1 MGRYTDTQ
9 LASWQ
14 KVKKTLG
21 KMHYDVLSIIQ
32 VRGGASS
39 QEIADCLHRPL
50 HSISGRLRELQDQG
64 KICDSGKRYLN
75 QKSGHT
81 QIIWVAQLLGQGGKQ
96 IRNSQEGDGGKES
109 LSAGRTSMT

>member
-14 KVKKTLG
+14 KVKKSLG

-64 KICDSGKRYLN
+64 KICDSGRRYLN

-81 QIIWVAQLLGQGGKQ
+81 QIVWVALSGS
-96 IRNSQEGDGGKES
+96 RASVTAGDGNNMVQPN
-109 LSAGRTSMT
+109 AGRTSMI

>member
-14 KVKKTLG
+14 KVKKNLG

-50 HSISGRLRELQDQG
+50 QLDKRTLERVAGSG
-64 KICDSGKRYLN
+64 
-75 QKSGHT
+75 
-81 QIIWVAQLLGQGGKQ
+81 
-96 IRNSQEGDGGKES
+96 
-109 LSAGRTSMT
+109 

>member
-14 KVKKTLG
+14 KVKKNLG

-81 QIIWVAQLLGQGGKQ
+81 QIVWVAVRGSEAQAQPLML
-96 IRNSQEGDGGKES
+96 RNASP
-109 LSAGRTSMT
+109 TSMT

>member
-81 QIIWVAQLLGQGGKQ
+81 QIVWIAGEAKGRGEIQKFRRGNGSNTVPPNAGQ
-96 IRNSQEGDGGKES
+96 
-109 LSAGRTSMT
+109 TS

>member
-14 KVKKTLG
+14 KVKKNLG

-81 QIIWVAQLLGQGGKQ
+81 QIVWVARSRELDGGQ
-96 IRNSQEGDGGKES
+96 IHNSQGEDGGKES
-109 LSAGRTSMT
+109 LSAGRTSM

>member
-14 KVKKTLG
+14 KVKKNLG

-64 KICDSGKRYLN
+64 KICDSGRRYLN

-81 QIIWVAQLLGQGGKQ
+81 EIVWVAVADAFHGAVAAQPHTFP
-96 IRNSQEGDGGKES
+96 N
-109 LSAGRTSMT
+109 AGRTSMT

>member
-14 KVKKTLG
+14 KVKKNLG

-75 QKSGHT
+75 QKSDHT
-81 QIIWVAQLLGQGGKQ
+81 QIVWAVSRHGEEAPTQPRLFP
-96 IRNSQEGDGGKES
+96 
-109 LSAGRTSMT
+109 SAGRMNTT